1 MMDLI
6 VHHWDADGICSA
18 ALIARHLVEG
28 DFLNTSPK
36 IGEYRFDERIHR
48 LIDGADSIFVADLN
62 APEEV
67 EKIEK
72 PTLYFDH
79 HIQPRIDSRTV
90 RQINPAISGDKP
102 ASCSAVISRHLGK
115 WSAETVI
122 GTVGDVGKL
131 AFTIPEIR
139 KTMEKLEMSERQAVR
154 LAELI
159 DSNHI
164 SGSIDGVEQAVKVVL
179 ENEWRDLLEHE
190 PWIRQTQEI
199 EKEIERALSGVDSR
213 NEHAFL
219 EFKSSFNIISRVA
232 RALVWEMGFYEA
244 LVINRDF
251 NGKVQIYY
259 RVSKEIAPE
268 RDISGIISCLKKV
281 GISAGGKDE
290 VVGCVFEPEKF
301 DRVMEVLQSHVR
313 WLD

>member
-1 MMDLI
+1 MDLI

-90 RQINPAISGDKP
+90 RQINPAIRGDKP
-102 ASCSAVISRHLGK
+102 ASCAAVISRHLGK

-122 GTVGDVGKL
+122 GTVGDVDKL
-131 AFTIPEIR
+131 AFMIPEIR
-139 KTMEKLEMSERQAVR
+139 RTMEKLEMSERQAVR

-164 SGSIDGVEQAVKVVL
+164 SGSRDAVEQAVKVVL

-268 RDISGIISCLKKV
+268 RDISGIISGLKRA

-301 DRVMEVLQSHVR
+301 DRVMEILRSHVR

>member
-28 DFLNTSPK
+28 DFLNTSPR
-36 IGEYRFDERIHR
+36 IGEYRFDERILR

-72 PTLYFDH
+72 PTIYFDH
-79 HIQPRIDSRTV
+79 HIQPRIDSGTV

-102 ASCSAVISRHLGK
+102 ASCAAVISRHLGK

-139 KTMEKLEMSERQAVR
+139 RTMEKLEMSERQAVR

-164 SGSIDGVEQAVKVVL
+164 SGSRDGVEQAVKVVL

-268 RDISGIISCLKKV
+268 RDISGIISGLKRA

-301 DRVMEVLQSHVR
+301 DRVMEILQSHVR

>member
-28 DFLNTSPK
+28 DFLNTSPR
-36 IGEYRFDERIHR
+36 IGEYRFDERILR

-72 PTLYFDH
+72 PTIYFDH
-79 HIQPRIDSRTV
+79 HIQPRIDSGTV

-102 ASCSAVISRHLGK
+102 ASCAAVISRHLGK

-164 SGSIDGVEQAVKVVL
+164 SGSRDGVEQAVKVVL

-268 RDISGIISCLKKV
+268 RDISGIISGLKRA

-301 DRVMEVLQSHVR
+301 DRVMEILQSHVR

>member
-18 ALIARHLVEG
+18 ALIARHLVEE
-28 DFLNTSPK
+28 DFFNTSPR
-36 IGEYRFDERIHR
+36 IGEYRFDERILR
-48 LIDGADSIFVADLN
+48 LIENVDSIFVADLN

-79 HIQPRIDSRTV
+79 HIQPRIDRRTV
-90 RQINPAISGDKP
+90 RQINPAINGDRP
-102 ASCSAVISRHLGK
+102 ASCAAVISRHLGK

-139 KTMEKLEMSERQAVR
+139 MTMEKLGMSENQAVR

-164 SGSIDGVEQAVKVVL
+164 SGSRDGVEQAVKVIL

-190 PWIRQTQEI
+190 LWIKKTEEI
-199 EKEIERALSGVDSR
+199 EREVERALSGVDSR

-219 EFKSSFNIISRVA
+219 EFRSSFNIISRVA
-232 RALVWEMGFYEA
+232 RALVWEMGFGEA

-251 NGKVQIYY
+251 SGKVQIYY
-259 RVSKEIAPE
+259 RISKKIASE
-268 RDISGIISCLKKV
+268 KNISGIISDLKKAGV
-281 GISAGGKDE
+281 SAGGKDE

-301 DRVMEVLQSHVR
+301 DQVMELLRSHVR